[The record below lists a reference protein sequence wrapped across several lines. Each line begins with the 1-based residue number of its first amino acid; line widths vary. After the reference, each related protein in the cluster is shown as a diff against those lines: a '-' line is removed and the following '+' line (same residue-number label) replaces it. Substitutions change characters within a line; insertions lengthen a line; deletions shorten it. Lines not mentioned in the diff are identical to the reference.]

1 MKWLNVGIFPLH
13 QINSSTIWATWRLFW
28 GVLGYFWTDLKVLS
42 IIGKPFYWLFIGL
55 IQFYR
60 KVISPYTPASCR
72 YSPTCSEYSL
82 EAIKKYGYT
91 EQRYYQLLKQYH
103 LGGAVAL
110 SDKKRGSDKQPVRTR
125 EAVNQTIRLRFLDP
139 FASVGVISQKLKQIG
154 YNVSKRS
161 VERTITDYGLQKKR
175 IR

>member
-1 MKWLNVGIFPLH
+1 MNISIPGIKQKDFIIDEKDSLGKKLSMLIEGH
-13 QINSSTIWATWRLFW
+13 CTI
-28 GVLGYFWTDLKVLS
+28 GVK
-42 IIGKPFYWLFIGL
+42 
-55 IQFYR
+55 
-60 KVISPYTPASCR
+60 
-72 YSPTCSEYSL
+72 

-103 LGGAVAL
+103 QGGAESL
-110 SDKKRGSDKQPVRTR
+110 TDKKRGSDKQPVRTR

-139 FASVGVISQKLKQIG
+139 FASAGVISQKLKQIG

>member
-1 MKWLNVGIFPLH
+1 MSISIQGIKHKDFIIDEKDSLGKKLSMLIEGH
-13 QINSSTIWATWRLFW
+13 CTI
-28 GVLGYFWTDLKVLS
+28 GVK
-42 IIGKPFYWLFIGL
+42 
-55 IQFYR
+55 
-60 KVISPYTPASCR
+60 
-72 YSPTCSEYSL
+72 

-103 LGGAVAL
+103 QGGSVAL
-110 SDKKRGSDKQPVRTR
+110 TDKKRGSDKQPVRTR

-139 FASVGVISQKLKQIG
+139 FASVGVIAQKLKQIG